1 MKETEK
7 IEIMHFDQEGYLEDG
22 RNVYEAGKRM
32 TALADRVHEE
42 GYDAV
47 FLMGVGGTWDEFMQ
61 LEYLMN
67 KFGDR
72 DLEVYLIHAA
82 EWNVMG
88 HKRMTERSVVL
99 TASESGTTP
108 EVLEAIGKMKEMGVR
123 VFAMTNPEGKIG
135 RAVGAEN
142 CVMMASDHGA
152 GGCEKGYYL
161 ADCFGLRL
169 LNRRGCFPK
178 FDLFIEQTRDVWKD
192 MLDIRKRFE
201 PRAEELARKYA
212 LADYTMFIGCGARP
226 SCTPCACSRRCS
238 GSASATSPRT
248 TSSTAR
254 SSCSSPASRCSC
266 SWARTSAAPST
277 SASAPSSPAA

>member
-22 RNVYEAGKRM
+22 RNVYEAGKKM

-88 HKRMTERSVVL
+88 HKRMTDRSVVL

-108 EVLEAIGKMKEMGVR
+108 EVLEAVGKMREMGVR

-135 RAVGAEN
+135 QAVG
-142 CVMMASDHGA
+142 C
-152 GGCEKGYYL
+152 
-161 ADCFGLRL
+161 L
-169 LNRRGCFPK
+169 L
-178 FDLFIEQTRDVWKD
+178 
-192 MLDIRKRFE
+192 
-201 PRAEELARKYA
+201 Y
-212 LADYTMFIGCGARP
+212 
-226 SCTPCACSRRCS
+226 
-238 GSASATSPRT
+238 TSP
-248 TSSTAR
+248 
-254 SSCSSPASRCSC
+254 SPRDT
-266 SWARTSAAPST
+266 R
-277 SASAPSSPAA
+277 